1 MKKLGLSLAFS
12 LTPMSAMAAAIVVDA
27 GTTVDGG
34 LINPVQTQQVYG
46 TANNFSIY
54 GNQQV
59 MSGGVANNSNVFSG
73 GQQNISSG
81 GTAHNT
87 NIQASAVQ
95 YVYGVANSTNIAS
108 QGSSTVNRGGVVN
121 ETTINGGTLSV
132 LSGGKAL
139 GTILQSG
146 TESVSGTDVGSV
158 INGGVQ
164 QVNRNGTVQNTQI
177 NGGEQKVLVRGTA
190 TGSIISGGV
199 QNVYGDS
206 LSSEI
211 KDNGVMNVYSS
222 GYAEN
227 TLMSGGEMNVLS
239 GGFSSGV
246 QISGGVETV
255 YGFDIN
261 GTVNG
266 GIQKVE
272 ADGQAEDTVI
282 QGSGVQ
288 QILSGGYGF
297 NANIKDGGIQIAEQG
312 GYAYRSNVYDG
323 GVLNALG
330 EAYEV
335 TVYDGGVL
343 NVEDGGLAA
352 DTQVNG
358 GVLTVNQGG
367 TSQNT
372 ILASGA
378 ENVYGTSNGTQ
389 INGGVQNVYG
399 VANSSVIASGAKQ
412 EVYTGGTASKT
423 VINDGALQTVYGIV
437 NSSVLSAGGVL
448 NVEDG
453 GSAADTQVNGGV
465 LTIHQGGTSQ
475 NTILASGA
483 ENVYGTSNGT
493 QINGGVQNVY
503 GVANSSVIA
512 SGAKQEVY
520 TGGTA
525 SKTVIN
531 DGALQTVYGIVNSSI
546 LSAGGALNVE
556 DGGLAADTQI
566 NGGALTIHQGGTSQN
581 TILASGAE
589 NVYGTSNATQ
599 INGGVQNVYGVA
611 NSSVVASGGE
621 QRVYGDVQST
631 QVNQSGIL
639 TVLSGGN
646 VQNAQL
652 TSGTLNLYSG
662 GTLSGKIS
670 AVESV
675 INVYGDNDIANLE
688 LDKSL
693 VTMVKRGDYG
703 TLNIENL
710 NGTGIFNI
718 STDLSANQSDTI
730 NVQNGDGE
738 FGLWIN
744 DYSMDEAPDKYKI
757 IDESTVAHENFYL
770 IGGAVD
776 VGAYQYKLVQEG
788 NDWYLENTEK
798 LNDTTY
804 IAKNTYSTLSS
815 LFYAHLSPVYSRIF
829 EKHKKDRH
837 AGGLWTKA
845 IGRRIEQNFKDG
857 TSSQTDVYGGNIG
870 FDHEVLQDDDYQV
883 RLGVY
888 TSYSHSKQEYNHLGK
903 AEGNTQSY
911 GVYSSLTTKEN
922 WFVDVLGAYF
932 THRQSVNSYTPAGDL
947 VTGKYDTYGWQTTLT
962 AGKRFEFDNDWYLEP
977 HVGVG
982 YMWVNGVRYRTNF
995 NTLIEGS
1002 SQDNVK
1008 GSVGVNGGK
1017 VYQLSEKAK
1026 MEVFGKFSLIHDWK
1040 SESKVWVA
1048 DYLMEEDMSSL
1059 HYKLGAGVKGSWNEN
1074 QSAFVEISTHL
1085 GSNLDIP
1092 YEITLGYQYEF

>member
-239 GGFSSGV
+239 GGFSSGA

-358 GVLTVNQGG
+358 GVLT
-367 TSQNT
+367 
-372 ILASGA
+372 
-378 ENVYGTSNGTQ
+378 
-389 INGGVQNVYG
+389 
-399 VANSSVIASGAKQ
+399 
-412 EVYTGGTASKT
+412 
-423 VINDGALQTVYGIV
+423 
-437 NSSVLSAGGVL
+437 
-448 NVEDG
+448 
-453 GSAADTQVNGGV
+453 
-465 LTIHQGGTSQ
+465 IHQGGTSQ

-546 LSAGGALNVE
+546 LSAGGVLNVE
-556 DGGLAADTQI
+556 DGGLAGDTQI

-589 NVYGTSNATQ
+589 NVYGTSNGTQ

-646 VQNAQL
+646 AQNAQL

-693 VTMVKRGDYG
+693 VTMVKGVDYG

>member
-1 MKKLGLSLAFS
+1 M
-12 LTPMSAMAAAIVVDA
+12 
-27 GTTVDGG
+27 
-34 LINPVQTQQVYG
+34 
-46 TANNFSIY
+46 
-54 GNQQV
+54 
-59 MSGGVANNSNVFSG
+59 
-73 GQQNISSG
+73 
-81 GTAHNT
+81 
-87 NIQASAVQ
+87 
-95 YVYGVANSTNIAS
+95 
-108 QGSSTVNRGGVVN
+108 
-121 ETTINGGTLSV
+121 
-132 LSGGKAL
+132 
-139 GTILQSG
+139 
-146 TESVSGTDVGSV
+146 
-158 INGGVQ
+158 
-164 QVNRNGTVQNTQI
+164 
-177 NGGEQKVLVRGTA
+177 
-190 TGSIISGGV
+190 
-199 QNVYGDS
+199 
-206 LSSEI
+206 
-211 KDNGVMNVYSS
+211 
-222 GYAEN
+222 
-227 TLMSGGEMNVLS
+227 
-239 GGFSSGV
+239 
-246 QISGGVETV
+246 
-255 YGFDIN
+255 
-261 GTVNG
+261 
-266 GIQKVE
+266 
-272 ADGQAEDTVI
+272 
-282 QGSGVQ
+282 
-288 QILSGGYGF
+288 
-297 NANIKDGGIQIAEQG
+297 
-312 GYAYRSNVYDG
+312 
-323 GVLNALG
+323 
-330 EAYEV
+330 
-335 TVYDGGVL
+335 
-343 NVEDGGLAA
+343 
-352 DTQVNG
+352 
-358 GVLTVNQGG
+358 
-367 TSQNT
+367 
-372 ILASGA
+372 
-378 ENVYGTSNGTQ
+378 
-389 INGGVQNVYG
+389 
-399 VANSSVIASGAKQ
+399 
-412 EVYTGGTASKT
+412 
-423 VINDGALQTVYGIV
+423 
-437 NSSVLSAGGVL
+437 
-448 NVEDG
+448 
-453 GSAADTQVNGGV
+453 
-465 LTIHQGGTSQ
+465 
-475 NTILASGA
+475 
-483 ENVYGTSNGT
+483 
-493 QINGGVQNVY
+493 
-503 GVANSSVIA
+503 
-512 SGAKQEVY
+512 
-520 TGGTA
+520 
-525 SKTVIN
+525 
-531 DGALQTVYGIVNSSI
+531 
-546 LSAGGALNVE
+546 LNVE

-589 NVYGTSNATQ
+589 NVYGTSNGTQ

-646 VQNAQL
+646 AQNAQL

-693 VTMVKRGDYG
+693 VTMVKGVDYG

-903 AEGNTQSY
+903 SEGNTQSY

>member
-59 MSGGVANNSNVFSG
+59 MNGGVANNSNVFSG

-87 NIQASAVQ
+87 NIQAFAVQ

-146 TESVSGTDVGSV
+146 TESVSGTEVGSV

-164 QVNRNGTVQNTQI
+164 QVNCNGTVQNTQI

-343 NVEDGGLAA
+343 NVENGGLAA

-367 TSQNT
+367 TLQNT
-372 ILASGA
+372 ILASGV

-423 VINDGALQTVYGIV
+423 VINDGALQTVYGIA

-453 GSAADTQVNGGV
+453 G
-465 LTIHQGGTSQ
+465 
-475 NTILASGA
+475 
-483 ENVYGTSNGT
+483 
-493 QINGGVQNVY
+493 
-503 GVANSSVIA
+503 
-512 SGAKQEVY
+512 
-520 TGGTA
+520 
-525 SKTVIN
+525 
-531 DGALQTVYGIVNSSI
+531 
-546 LSAGGALNVE
+546 
-556 DGGLAADTQI
+556 LAADTQI
-566 NGGALTIHQGGTSQN
+566 NGGVLTIHQGGTSQN

-611 NSSVVASGGE
+611 NSSVIASGGE

-646 VQNAQL
+646 AQNAQL

-693 VTMVKRGDYG
+693 VTMVKGVDYG

-770 IGGAVD
+770 IGGVVD

-857 TSSQTDVYGGNIG
+857 TSSQTDV
-870 FDHEVLQDDDYQV
+870 FC
-883 RLGVY
+883 
-888 TSYSHSKQEYNHLGK
+888 
-903 AEGNTQSY
+903 
-911 GVYSSLTTKEN
+911 
-922 WFVDVLGAYF
+922 
-932 THRQSVNSYTPAGDL
+932 
-947 VTGKYDTYGWQTTLT
+947 
-962 AGKRFEFDNDWYLEP
+962 
-977 HVGVG
+977 
-982 YMWVNGVRYRTNF
+982 
-995 NTLIEGS
+995 
-1002 SQDNVK
+1002 
-1008 GSVGVNGGK
+1008 
-1017 VYQLSEKAK
+1017 
-1026 MEVFGKFSLIHDWK
+1026 
-1040 SESKVWVA
+1040 
-1048 DYLMEEDMSSL
+1048 
-1059 HYKLGAGVKGSWNEN
+1059 
-1074 QSAFVEISTHL
+1074 
-1085 GSNLDIP
+1085 
-1092 YEITLGYQYEF
+1092 

>member
-343 NVEDGGLAA
+343 NVEDGGSAA

-372 ILASGA
+372 ILASGV
-378 ENVYGTSNGTQ
+378 ENVYGTSNATQ

-423 VINDGALQTVYGIV
+423 VINDGALQTVYGIA
-437 NSSVLSAGGVL
+437 NGSILSAGGVL

-453 GSAADTQVNGGV
+453 GLAADTQVNGGV
-465 LTIHQGGTSQ
+465 
-475 NTILASGA
+475 
-483 ENVYGTSNGT
+483 
-493 QINGGVQNVY
+493 
-503 GVANSSVIA
+503 
-512 SGAKQEVY
+512 
-520 TGGTA
+520 
-525 SKTVIN
+525 
-531 DGALQTVYGIVNSSI
+531 
-546 LSAGGALNVE
+546 
-556 DGGLAADTQI
+556 
-566 NGGALTIHQGGTSQN
+566 LTIHQGGTSQN

-646 VQNAQL
+646 AQNAQL

-693 VTMVKRGDYG
+693 VTMVKGGDYG

>member
-297 NANIKDGGIQIAEQG
+297 NANIKEGGIQIAEQG

-358 GVLTVNQGG
+358 G
-367 TSQNT
+367 
-372 ILASGA
+372 A
-378 ENVYGTSNGTQ
+378 
-389 INGGVQNVYG
+389 
-399 VANSSVIASGAKQ
+399 
-412 EVYTGGTASKT
+412 
-423 VINDGALQTVYGIV
+423 
-437 NSSVLSAGGVL
+437 
-448 NVEDG
+448 
-453 GSAADTQVNGGV
+453 

-546 LSAGGALNVE
+546 LSAGGVLNVE

-646 VQNAQL
+646 AQNAQL

-693 VTMVKRGDYG
+693 VTMVKGVDYG

>member
-343 NVEDGGLAA
+343 NVENGGL
-352 DTQVNG
+352 
-358 GVLTVNQGG
+358 
-367 TSQNT
+367 
-372 ILASGA
+372 
-378 ENVYGTSNGTQ
+378 
-389 INGGVQNVYG
+389 
-399 VANSSVIASGAKQ
+399 
-412 EVYTGGTASKT
+412 
-423 VINDGALQTVYGIV
+423 
-437 NSSVLSAGGVL
+437 
-448 NVEDG
+448 
-453 GSAADTQVNGGV
+453 AADTQVNGGV

-531 DGALQTVYGIVNSSI
+531 DGALQTVYGIANGSI
-546 LSAGGALNVE
+546 LSAGGVLNVE

-566 NGGALTIHQGGTSQN
+566 NGGVLTIHQGGTSQN
-581 TILASGAE
+581 TILASGVE

-646 VQNAQL
+646 AQNAQL

-693 VTMVKRGDYG
+693 VTMVKGVDYG

>member
-146 TESVSGTDVGSV
+146 TESVSGTDVGIV

-343 NVEDGGLAA
+343 NVENGGLAA
-352 DTQVNG
+352 DTQV
-358 GVLTVNQGG
+358 
-367 TSQNT
+367 
-372 ILASGA
+372 
-378 ENVYGTSNGTQ
+378 
-389 INGGVQNVYG
+389 
-399 VANSSVIASGAKQ
+399 
-412 EVYTGGTASKT
+412 
-423 VINDGALQTVYGIV
+423 
-437 NSSVLSAGGVL
+437 
-448 NVEDG
+448 
-453 GSAADTQVNGGV
+453 
-465 LTIHQGGTSQ
+465 
-475 NTILASGA
+475 
-483 ENVYGTSNGT
+483 
-493 QINGGVQNVY
+493 
-503 GVANSSVIA
+503 
-512 SGAKQEVY
+512 
-520 TGGTA
+520 
-525 SKTVIN
+525 
-531 DGALQTVYGIVNSSI
+531 
-546 LSAGGALNVE
+546 
-556 DGGLAADTQI
+556 

-581 TILASGAE
+581 TILASGVE
-589 NVYGTSNATQ
+589 NVYGTSNGTQ

-646 VQNAQL
+646 AQNAQL

-693 VTMVKRGDYG
+693 VTMVKGVDYG

-718 STDLSANQSDTI
+718 STDLSANKSDTI

>member
-358 GVLTVNQGG
+358 GVLT
-367 TSQNT
+367 
-372 ILASGA
+372 
-378 ENVYGTSNGTQ
+378 
-389 INGGVQNVYG
+389 
-399 VANSSVIASGAKQ
+399 
-412 EVYTGGTASKT
+412 
-423 VINDGALQTVYGIV
+423 
-437 NSSVLSAGGVL
+437 
-448 NVEDG
+448 
-453 GSAADTQVNGGV
+453 
-465 LTIHQGGTSQ
+465 IHQGGTSQ

-531 DGALQTVYGIVNSSI
+531 DGALQTVYGIANGSI
-546 LSAGGALNVE
+546 LSAGGVLNVE

-646 VQNAQL
+646 AQNAQL

-693 VTMVKRGDYG
+693 VTMVKGGDYG

>member
-343 NVEDGGLAA
+343 NVEDGGSAA

-372 ILASGA
+372 ILASGV
-378 ENVYGTSNGTQ
+378 ENVYGTSNATQ

-423 VINDGALQTVYGIV
+423 VINDGALQTVYGIA
-437 NSSVLSAGGVL
+437 NGSILSAGGVL

-453 GSAADTQVNGGV
+453 GLAADTQVNGGV
-465 LTIHQGGTSQ
+465 
-475 NTILASGA
+475 
-483 ENVYGTSNGT
+483 
-493 QINGGVQNVY
+493 
-503 GVANSSVIA
+503 
-512 SGAKQEVY
+512 
-520 TGGTA
+520 
-525 SKTVIN
+525 
-531 DGALQTVYGIVNSSI
+531 
-546 LSAGGALNVE
+546 
-556 DGGLAADTQI
+556 
-566 NGGALTIHQGGTSQN
+566 LTIHQGGTSQN

-646 VQNAQL
+646 AQNAQL

-693 VTMVKRGDYG
+693 VTMVKGGDYG

-995 NTLIEGS
+995 NTLIESS

>member
-211 KDNGVMNVYSS
+211 KDNAVMNVYSS

-358 GVLTVNQGG
+358 GVLT
-367 TSQNT
+367 
-372 ILASGA
+372 
-378 ENVYGTSNGTQ
+378 
-389 INGGVQNVYG
+389 
-399 VANSSVIASGAKQ
+399 
-412 EVYTGGTASKT
+412 
-423 VINDGALQTVYGIV
+423 
-437 NSSVLSAGGVL
+437 
-448 NVEDG
+448 
-453 GSAADTQVNGGV
+453 
-465 LTIHQGGTSQ
+465 IHQGGTSQ

-546 LSAGGALNVE
+546 LSAGGVLNVE

-589 NVYGTSNATQ
+589 NVYGTSNGTQ

-652 TSGTLNLYSG
+652 ASGTLNLYSG

-693 VTMVKRGDYG
+693 VTMVKGVDYG

-837 AGGLWTKA
+837 VGGLWTKA

>member
-358 GVLTVNQGG
+358 GVLT
-367 TSQNT
+367 
-372 ILASGA
+372 
-378 ENVYGTSNGTQ
+378 
-389 INGGVQNVYG
+389 
-399 VANSSVIASGAKQ
+399 
-412 EVYTGGTASKT
+412 
-423 VINDGALQTVYGIV
+423 
-437 NSSVLSAGGVL
+437 
-448 NVEDG
+448 
-453 GSAADTQVNGGV
+453 
-465 LTIHQGGTSQ
+465 IHQGGTSQ
-475 NTILASGA
+475 NTILASGV

-546 LSAGGALNVE
+546 LSAGGVLNVE

-566 NGGALTIHQGGTSQN
+566 NGGVLTIHQGGTSQN
-581 TILASGAE
+581 TILASGVE
-589 NVYGTSNATQ
+589 NVYGTSNGTQ

-646 VQNAQL
+646 AQNAQL

-693 VTMVKRGDYG
+693 VTMVKGGDYG

>member
-1 MKKLGLSLAFS
+1 M
-12 LTPMSAMAAAIVVDA
+12 
-27 GTTVDGG
+27 
-34 LINPVQTQQVYG
+34 
-46 TANNFSIY
+46 
-54 GNQQV
+54 
-59 MSGGVANNSNVFSG
+59 
-73 GQQNISSG
+73 
-81 GTAHNT
+81 
-87 NIQASAVQ
+87 
-95 YVYGVANSTNIAS
+95 
-108 QGSSTVNRGGVVN
+108 
-121 ETTINGGTLSV
+121 
-132 LSGGKAL
+132 
-139 GTILQSG
+139 
-146 TESVSGTDVGSV
+146 
-158 INGGVQ
+158 
-164 QVNRNGTVQNTQI
+164 
-177 NGGEQKVLVRGTA
+177 
-190 TGSIISGGV
+190 
-199 QNVYGDS
+199 
-206 LSSEI
+206 
-211 KDNGVMNVYSS
+211 
-222 GYAEN
+222 
-227 TLMSGGEMNVLS
+227 
-239 GGFSSGV
+239 
-246 QISGGVETV
+246 
-255 YGFDIN
+255 
-261 GTVNG
+261 
-266 GIQKVE
+266 
-272 ADGQAEDTVI
+272 
-282 QGSGVQ
+282 
-288 QILSGGYGF
+288 
-297 NANIKDGGIQIAEQG
+297 
-312 GYAYRSNVYDG
+312 
-323 GVLNALG
+323 
-330 EAYEV
+330 
-335 TVYDGGVL
+335 
-343 NVEDGGLAA
+343 
-352 DTQVNG
+352 
-358 GVLTVNQGG
+358 
-367 TSQNT
+367 
-372 ILASGA
+372 
-378 ENVYGTSNGTQ
+378 
-389 INGGVQNVYG
+389 
-399 VANSSVIASGAKQ
+399 
-412 EVYTGGTASKT
+412 
-423 VINDGALQTVYGIV
+423 
-437 NSSVLSAGGVL
+437 
-448 NVEDG
+448 
-453 GSAADTQVNGGV
+453 
-465 LTIHQGGTSQ
+465 
-475 NTILASGA
+475 

-546 LSAGGALNVE
+546 LSAGGVLNVE

-566 NGGALTIHQGGTSQN
+566 NGGVLTIHQGGTSQN

-611 NSSVVASGGE
+611 NSSVIASGGE

-646 VQNAQL
+646 AQNAQL

-693 VTMVKRGDYG
+693 VTMVKGVDYG

-770 IGGAVD
+770 IGGVVD

-1008 GSVGVNGGK
+1008 GSVGINGGK

-1040 SESKVWVA
+1040 SESKVLVA

>member
-73 GQQNISSG
+73 GQQNISRG

-343 NVEDGGLAA
+343 NVENGGLAA

-437 NSSVLSAGGVL
+437 NSSILSAGGV
-448 NVEDG
+448 
-453 GSAADTQVNGGV
+453 
-465 LTIHQGGTSQ
+465 
-475 NTILASGA
+475 
-483 ENVYGTSNGT
+483 
-493 QINGGVQNVY
+493 
-503 GVANSSVIA
+503 
-512 SGAKQEVY
+512 
-520 TGGTA
+520 
-525 SKTVIN
+525 
-531 DGALQTVYGIVNSSI
+531 
-546 LSAGGALNVE
+546 LNVE

-589 NVYGTSNATQ
+589 NVYGTSNGTQ

-646 VQNAQL
+646 AQNAQL

-693 VTMVKRGDYG
+693 VTMVKGGDYG

>member
-272 ADGQAEDTVI
+272 ADGQAEDIVI

-352 DTQVNG
+352 DTQ
-358 GVLTVNQGG
+358 
-367 TSQNT
+367 
-372 ILASGA
+372 I
-378 ENVYGTSNGTQ
+378 
-389 INGGVQNVYG
+389 
-399 VANSSVIASGAKQ
+399 
-412 EVYTGGTASKT
+412 
-423 VINDGALQTVYGIV
+423 
-437 NSSVLSAGGVL
+437 
-448 NVEDG
+448 
-453 GSAADTQVNGGV
+453 NGGV

-503 GVANSSVIA
+503 GVANSSV
-512 SGAKQEVY
+512 
-520 TGGTA
+520 
-525 SKTVIN
+525 
-531 DGALQTVYGIVNSSI
+531 
-546 LSAGGALNVE
+546 LSAGGVLNVE

-566 NGGALTIHQGGTSQN
+566 NGGVLTIHQGGTSQN

-589 NVYGTSNATQ
+589 NVYGTSNGTQ

-693 VTMVKRGDYG
+693 VTMVKGGDYG

>member
-1 MKKLGLSLAFS
+1 MKKLGLSLVFS

-352 DTQVNG
+352 DTQ
-358 GVLTVNQGG
+358 
-367 TSQNT
+367 
-372 ILASGA
+372 
-378 ENVYGTSNGTQ
+378 
-389 INGGVQNVYG
+389 INGG
-399 VANSSVIASGAKQ
+399 A
-412 EVYTGGTASKT
+412 
-423 VINDGALQTVYGIV
+423 
-437 NSSVLSAGGVL
+437 
-448 NVEDG
+448 
-453 GSAADTQVNGGV
+453 

-531 DGALQTVYGIVNSSI
+531 DGALQTVYGIANSSV
-546 LSAGGALNVE
+546 LSAGGVLNVE

-611 NSSVVASGGE
+611 NSSVIASGGE

-646 VQNAQL
+646 AQNAQL

-693 VTMVKRGDYG
+693 VTMVKGVDYG

>member
-1 MKKLGLSLAFS
+1 MKKIGLSLAFS
-12 LTPMSAMAAAIVVDA
+12 LTPMSVWAATVVVDA

-358 GVLTVNQGG
+358 G
-367 TSQNT
+367 
-372 ILASGA
+372 A
-378 ENVYGTSNGTQ
+378 
-389 INGGVQNVYG
+389 
-399 VANSSVIASGAKQ
+399 
-412 EVYTGGTASKT
+412 
-423 VINDGALQTVYGIV
+423 
-437 NSSVLSAGGVL
+437 
-448 NVEDG
+448 
-453 GSAADTQVNGGV
+453 

-475 NTILASGA
+475 NTILASGV

-546 LSAGGALNVE
+546 LSVGGVLNVE

-566 NGGALTIHQGGTSQN
+566 NGGVLTIHQGGTSQN
-581 TILASGAE
+581 TILASGVE
-589 NVYGTSNATQ
+589 NVYGTSNGTQ

-646 VQNAQL
+646 AQNAQL

-693 VTMVKRGDYG
+693 VTMVKGVDYG

-757 IDESTVAHENFYL
+757 IDKSTVAHENFYL

-1008 GSVGVNGGK
+1008 GSVGINGGK

>member
-1 MKKLGLSLAFS
+1 MKKLGLSLTFS

-87 NIQASAVQ
+87 NIQAFAVQ

-343 NVEDGGLAA
+343 NVENGGLAA

-358 GVLTVNQGG
+358 GALTIHQGG
-367 TSQNT
+367 SSQNT
-372 ILASGA
+372 ILASG
-378 ENVYGTSNGTQ
+378 V
-389 INGGVQNVYG
+389 
-399 VANSSVIASGAKQ
+399 
-412 EVYTGGTASKT
+412 
-423 VINDGALQTVYGIV
+423 
-437 NSSVLSAGGVL
+437 
-448 NVEDG
+448 
-453 GSAADTQVNGGV
+453 
-465 LTIHQGGTSQ
+465 
-475 NTILASGA
+475 

-546 LSAGGALNVE
+546 LSAGGVLNVE
-556 DGGLAADTQI
+556 DGGLAADTQV
-566 NGGALTIHQGGTSQN
+566 NGGVLTIHQGGTSQN

-589 NVYGTSNATQ
+589 NVYGTSNGTQ

-646 VQNAQL
+646 AQNAQL

-693 VTMVKRGDYG
+693 VTMVKGVDYG

>member
-239 GGFSSGV
+239 GGFSSGA

-343 NVEDGGLAA
+343 NVE
-352 DTQVNG
+352 N
-358 GVLTVNQGG
+358 
-367 TSQNT
+367 
-372 ILASGA
+372 
-378 ENVYGTSNGTQ
+378 
-389 INGGVQNVYG
+389 
-399 VANSSVIASGAKQ
+399 
-412 EVYTGGTASKT
+412 
-423 VINDGALQTVYGIV
+423 
-437 NSSVLSAGGVL
+437 
-448 NVEDG
+448 
-453 GSAADTQVNGGV
+453 
-465 LTIHQGGTSQ
+465 
-475 NTILASGA
+475 
-483 ENVYGTSNGT
+483 
-493 QINGGVQNVY
+493 
-503 GVANSSVIA
+503 
-512 SGAKQEVY
+512 
-520 TGGTA
+520 
-525 SKTVIN
+525 
-531 DGALQTVYGIVNSSI
+531 
-546 LSAGGALNVE
+546 
-556 DGGLAADTQI
+556 GGLAADTQI

-646 VQNAQL
+646 AQNAQL

-693 VTMVKRGDYG
+693 VTMVKGGDYG

>member
-343 NVEDGGLAA
+343 NVENGGLAA

-358 GVLTVNQGG
+358 G
-367 TSQNT
+367 
-372 ILASGA
+372 A
-378 ENVYGTSNGTQ
+378 
-389 INGGVQNVYG
+389 
-399 VANSSVIASGAKQ
+399 
-412 EVYTGGTASKT
+412 
-423 VINDGALQTVYGIV
+423 
-437 NSSVLSAGGVL
+437 
-448 NVEDG
+448 
-453 GSAADTQVNGGV
+453 

-546 LSAGGALNVE
+546 LSAGGVLNVE
-556 DGGLAADTQI
+556 NGGLAADTQV
-566 NGGALTIHQGGTSQN
+566 NGGVLTIHQGGTSQN

-646 VQNAQL
+646 AQNAQL

-693 VTMVKRGDYG
+693 VTMVKGGDYG

>member
-343 NVEDGGLAA
+343 NVEDGGSAADTQVNGGVLTVNQGGTSQNTILASGVENVYGTSNGTQINGGVQNVYGVSNSSILSAGGVLNVENGGLAA

-399 VANSSVIASGAKQ
+399 VANSSV
-412 EVYTGGTASKT
+412 
-423 VINDGALQTVYGIV
+423 
-437 NSSVLSAGGVL
+437 
-448 NVEDG
+448 
-453 GSAADTQVNGGV
+453 
-465 LTIHQGGTSQ
+465 
-475 NTILASGA
+475 
-483 ENVYGTSNGT
+483 
-493 QINGGVQNVY
+493 
-503 GVANSSVIA
+503 
-512 SGAKQEVY
+512 
-520 TGGTA
+520 
-525 SKTVIN
+525 
-531 DGALQTVYGIVNSSI
+531 
-546 LSAGGALNVE
+546 
-556 DGGLAADTQI
+556 
-566 NGGALTIHQGGTSQN
+566 
-581 TILASGAE
+581 
-589 NVYGTSNATQ
+589 
-599 INGGVQNVYGVA
+599 
-611 NSSVVASGGE
+611 VASGGE

-646 VQNAQL
+646 AQNAQL

-693 VTMVKRGDYG
+693 VTMVKGVDYG

-1048 DYLMEEDMSSL
+1048 DYLMDEDMSSL

-1074 QSAFVEISTHL
+1074 QSAFVEISTHW

>member
-190 TGSIISGGV
+190 TGSIISGGG

-261 GTVNG
+261 GTING
-266 GIQKVE
+266 GVQKVE

-297 NANIKDGGIQIAEQG
+297 NANIKDGGTQIAEQG

-343 NVEDGGLAA
+343 NVENGGLAA
-352 DTQVNG
+352 DTQ
-358 GVLTVNQGG
+358 
-367 TSQNT
+367 
-372 ILASGA
+372 I
-378 ENVYGTSNGTQ
+378 
-389 INGGVQNVYG
+389 
-399 VANSSVIASGAKQ
+399 
-412 EVYTGGTASKT
+412 
-423 VINDGALQTVYGIV
+423 
-437 NSSVLSAGGVL
+437 
-448 NVEDG
+448 
-453 GSAADTQVNGGV
+453 NGGV

-546 LSAGGALNVE
+546 LSAGGVLNVE
-556 DGGLAADTQI
+556 NGGLAADTQV
-566 NGGALTIHQGGTSQN
+566 NGGVLTIHQGGTSQN

-646 VQNAQL
+646 AQNAQL

-693 VTMVKRGDYG
+693 VTMVKGVDYG

-730 NVQNGDGE
+730 NVQNGNGE

>member
-34 LINPVQTQQVYG
+34 LINPVQTHQVYG

-73 GQQNISSG
+73 GQQNIYSG

-358 GVLTVNQGG
+358 GVLT
-367 TSQNT
+367 
-372 ILASGA
+372 
-378 ENVYGTSNGTQ
+378 
-389 INGGVQNVYG
+389 
-399 VANSSVIASGAKQ
+399 
-412 EVYTGGTASKT
+412 
-423 VINDGALQTVYGIV
+423 
-437 NSSVLSAGGVL
+437 
-448 NVEDG
+448 
-453 GSAADTQVNGGV
+453 
-465 LTIHQGGTSQ
+465 IHQGGTSQ

-531 DGALQTVYGIVNSSI
+531 DGALQTVYGIANGSI
-546 LSAGGALNVE
+546 LSAGGVLNVE
-556 DGGLAADTQI
+556 DGGLAADTQV
-566 NGGALTIHQGGTSQN
+566 NGGVLTIHQGGTSQN

-589 NVYGTSNATQ
+589 NVYGTSNGTQ

-646 VQNAQL
+646 AQNAQL

-693 VTMVKRGDYG
+693 VTMVKGVDYG

-903 AEGNTQSY
+903 SEGNTQSY

>member
-87 NIQASAVQ
+87 SIQASAVQ

-239 GGFSSGV
+239 GGFSSGA

-358 GVLTVNQGG
+358 G
-367 TSQNT
+367 
-372 ILASGA
+372 A
-378 ENVYGTSNGTQ
+378 
-389 INGGVQNVYG
+389 
-399 VANSSVIASGAKQ
+399 
-412 EVYTGGTASKT
+412 
-423 VINDGALQTVYGIV
+423 
-437 NSSVLSAGGVL
+437 
-448 NVEDG
+448 
-453 GSAADTQVNGGV
+453 

-546 LSAGGALNVE
+546 LSAGGVLNVE

-566 NGGALTIHQGGTSQN
+566 NGGVLTIHQGGTSQN
-581 TILASGAE
+581 TILASGVE
-589 NVYGTSNATQ
+589 NVYGTSNGTQ

-646 VQNAQL
+646 AQNAQL

-693 VTMVKRGDYG
+693 VTMVKGGDYG

>member
-59 MSGGVANNSNVFSG
+59 MNGGVANNSNVFSG

-343 NVEDGGLAA
+343 NVEDGGSAA

-358 GVLTVNQGG
+358 GVLTIHQGG

-378 ENVYGTSNGTQ
+378 ENVYGTSNATQ

-423 VINDGALQTVYGIV
+423 VINDGALQTVYGI
-437 NSSVLSAGGVL
+437 A
-448 NVEDG
+448 
-453 GSAADTQVNGGV
+453 NG
-465 LTIHQGGTSQ
+465 
-475 NTILASGA
+475 
-483 ENVYGTSNGT
+483 
-493 QINGGVQNVY
+493 
-503 GVANSSVIA
+503 
-512 SGAKQEVY
+512 
-520 TGGTA
+520 
-525 SKTVIN
+525 
-531 DGALQTVYGIVNSSI
+531 SI
-546 LSAGGALNVE
+546 LSAGGVLNVE

-646 VQNAQL
+646 AQNAQL

-693 VTMVKRGDYG
+693 VTMVKGVDYG

-888 TSYSHSKQEYNHLGK
+888 TSYTHSKQEHNHLGK

-977 HVGVG
+977 HVGAG

>member
-1 MKKLGLSLAFS
+1 MKKLGLSLVFS

-352 DTQVNG
+352 DTQ
-358 GVLTVNQGG
+358 
-367 TSQNT
+367 
-372 ILASGA
+372 
-378 ENVYGTSNGTQ
+378 
-389 INGGVQNVYG
+389 INGG
-399 VANSSVIASGAKQ
+399 A
-412 EVYTGGTASKT
+412 
-423 VINDGALQTVYGIV
+423 
-437 NSSVLSAGGVL
+437 
-448 NVEDG
+448 
-453 GSAADTQVNGGV
+453 

-531 DGALQTVYGIVNSSI
+531 DGALQTVYGIANSSV
-546 LSAGGALNVE
+546 LSAGGVLNVE

-566 NGGALTIHQGGTSQN
+566 NGGVLTIHQGGTSQN

-611 NSSVVASGGE
+611 NSSVIASGGE

-646 VQNAQL
+646 AQNAQL

-693 VTMVKRGDYG
+693 VTMVKGVDYG

>member
-59 MSGGVANNSNVFSG
+59 MSGGAANNSNVFSG

-352 DTQVNG
+352 DTQ
-358 GVLTVNQGG
+358 
-367 TSQNT
+367 
-372 ILASGA
+372 
-378 ENVYGTSNGTQ
+378 
-389 INGGVQNVYG
+389 INGGV
-399 VANSSVIASGAKQ
+399 
-412 EVYTGGTASKT
+412 
-423 VINDGALQTVYGIV
+423 
-437 NSSVLSAGGVL
+437 
-448 NVEDG
+448 
-453 GSAADTQVNGGV
+453 
-465 LTIHQGGTSQ
+465 
-475 NTILASGA
+475 
-483 ENVYGTSNGT
+483 
-493 QINGGVQNVY
+493 
-503 GVANSSVIA
+503 
-512 SGAKQEVY
+512 
-520 TGGTA
+520 
-525 SKTVIN
+525 
-531 DGALQTVYGIVNSSI
+531 
-546 LSAGGALNVE
+546 
-556 DGGLAADTQI
+556 
-566 NGGALTIHQGGTSQN
+566 LTIHQGGTSQN

-646 VQNAQL
+646 AQNAQL

-693 VTMVKRGDYG
+693 VTMVKGGDYG

>member
-59 MSGGVANNSNVFSG
+59 MNGGVANNSNVFSG

-343 NVEDGGLAA
+343 NVEDGGSAA

-358 GVLTVNQGG
+358 GVLTIHQGG

-378 ENVYGTSNGTQ
+378 ENVYGTSNATQ

-423 VINDGALQTVYGIV
+423 VINDGALQTVYGI
-437 NSSVLSAGGVL
+437 A
-448 NVEDG
+448 
-453 GSAADTQVNGGV
+453 NG
-465 LTIHQGGTSQ
+465 
-475 NTILASGA
+475 
-483 ENVYGTSNGT
+483 
-493 QINGGVQNVY
+493 
-503 GVANSSVIA
+503 
-512 SGAKQEVY
+512 
-520 TGGTA
+520 
-525 SKTVIN
+525 
-531 DGALQTVYGIVNSSI
+531 SI
-546 LSAGGALNVE
+546 LSAGGVLNVE

-646 VQNAQL
+646 AQNAQL

-693 VTMVKRGDYG
+693 VTMVKGVDYG

-977 HVGVG
+977 HVGAG

>member
-272 ADGQAEDTVI
+272 ADGQAEDIVI

-352 DTQVNG
+352 DTQ
-358 GVLTVNQGG
+358 
-367 TSQNT
+367 
-372 ILASGA
+372 I
-378 ENVYGTSNGTQ
+378 
-389 INGGVQNVYG
+389 
-399 VANSSVIASGAKQ
+399 
-412 EVYTGGTASKT
+412 
-423 VINDGALQTVYGIV
+423 
-437 NSSVLSAGGVL
+437 
-448 NVEDG
+448 
-453 GSAADTQVNGGV
+453 NGGV

-483 ENVYGTSNGT
+483 ENVYGTSNG
-493 QINGGVQNVY
+493 
-503 GVANSSVIA
+503 
-512 SGAKQEVY
+512 
-520 TGGTA
+520 
-525 SKTVIN
+525 
-531 DGALQTVYGIVNSSI
+531 
-546 LSAGGALNVE
+546 
-556 DGGLAADTQI
+556 
-566 NGGALTIHQGGTSQN
+566 
-581 TILASGAE
+581 
-589 NVYGTSNATQ
+589 TQ

-693 VTMVKRGDYG
+693 VTMVKGGDYG

>member
-358 GVLTVNQGG
+358 GVLT
-367 TSQNT
+367 
-372 ILASGA
+372 
-378 ENVYGTSNGTQ
+378 
-389 INGGVQNVYG
+389 
-399 VANSSVIASGAKQ
+399 
-412 EVYTGGTASKT
+412 
-423 VINDGALQTVYGIV
+423 
-437 NSSVLSAGGVL
+437 
-448 NVEDG
+448 
-453 GSAADTQVNGGV
+453 
-465 LTIHQGGTSQ
+465 
-475 NTILASGA
+475 
-483 ENVYGTSNGT
+483 
-493 QINGGVQNVY
+493 
-503 GVANSSVIA
+503 
-512 SGAKQEVY
+512 
-520 TGGTA
+520 
-525 SKTVIN
+525 
-531 DGALQTVYGIVNSSI
+531 
-546 LSAGGALNVE
+546 
-556 DGGLAADTQI
+556 
-566 NGGALTIHQGGTSQN
+566 IHQGGTSQN

-646 VQNAQL
+646 AQNAQL

-693 VTMVKRGDYG
+693 VTMVKGVDYG

>member
-1 MKKLGLSLAFS
+1 M
-12 LTPMSAMAAAIVVDA
+12 
-27 GTTVDGG
+27 
-34 LINPVQTQQVYG
+34 
-46 TANNFSIY
+46 
-54 GNQQV
+54 
-59 MSGGVANNSNVFSG
+59 
-73 GQQNISSG
+73 
-81 GTAHNT
+81 
-87 NIQASAVQ
+87 
-95 YVYGVANSTNIAS
+95 
-108 QGSSTVNRGGVVN
+108 
-121 ETTINGGTLSV
+121 
-132 LSGGKAL
+132 
-139 GTILQSG
+139 
-146 TESVSGTDVGSV
+146 
-158 INGGVQ
+158 
-164 QVNRNGTVQNTQI
+164 
-177 NGGEQKVLVRGTA
+177 
-190 TGSIISGGV
+190 
-199 QNVYGDS
+199 
-206 LSSEI
+206 
-211 KDNGVMNVYSS
+211 
-222 GYAEN
+222 
-227 TLMSGGEMNVLS
+227 
-239 GGFSSGV
+239 
-246 QISGGVETV
+246 
-255 YGFDIN
+255 
-261 GTVNG
+261 
-266 GIQKVE
+266 
-272 ADGQAEDTVI
+272 
-282 QGSGVQ
+282 
-288 QILSGGYGF
+288 
-297 NANIKDGGIQIAEQG
+297 
-312 GYAYRSNVYDG
+312 
-323 GVLNALG
+323 
-330 EAYEV
+330 
-335 TVYDGGVL
+335 
-343 NVEDGGLAA
+343 
-352 DTQVNG
+352 
-358 GVLTVNQGG
+358 
-367 TSQNT
+367 
-372 ILASGA
+372 
-378 ENVYGTSNGTQ
+378 
-389 INGGVQNVYG
+389 
-399 VANSSVIASGAKQ
+399 
-412 EVYTGGTASKT
+412 
-423 VINDGALQTVYGIV
+423 
-437 NSSVLSAGGVL
+437 
-448 NVEDG
+448 
-453 GSAADTQVNGGV
+453 
-465 LTIHQGGTSQ
+465 
-475 NTILASGA
+475 
-483 ENVYGTSNGT
+483 
-493 QINGGVQNVY
+493 
-503 GVANSSVIA
+503 
-512 SGAKQEVY
+512 
-520 TGGTA
+520 
-525 SKTVIN
+525 
-531 DGALQTVYGIVNSSI
+531 
-546 LSAGGALNVE
+546 
-556 DGGLAADTQI
+556 
-566 NGGALTIHQGGTSQN
+566 TIHQGGTSQN

-646 VQNAQL
+646 AQNAQL

-693 VTMVKRGDYG
+693 VTMVKGGDYG

>member
-358 GVLTVNQGG
+358 GVLT
-367 TSQNT
+367 
-372 ILASGA
+372 
-378 ENVYGTSNGTQ
+378 
-389 INGGVQNVYG
+389 
-399 VANSSVIASGAKQ
+399 
-412 EVYTGGTASKT
+412 
-423 VINDGALQTVYGIV
+423 
-437 NSSVLSAGGVL
+437 
-448 NVEDG
+448 
-453 GSAADTQVNGGV
+453 
-465 LTIHQGGTSQ
+465 IHQGGTSQ

-483 ENVYGTSNGT
+483 ENVYGTSNG
-493 QINGGVQNVY
+493 
-503 GVANSSVIA
+503 
-512 SGAKQEVY
+512 
-520 TGGTA
+520 
-525 SKTVIN
+525 
-531 DGALQTVYGIVNSSI
+531 
-546 LSAGGALNVE
+546 
-556 DGGLAADTQI
+556 
-566 NGGALTIHQGGTSQN
+566 
-581 TILASGAE
+581 
-589 NVYGTSNATQ
+589 TQ

-646 VQNAQL
+646 AQNAQL

-693 VTMVKRGDYG
+693 VTMVKGVDYG

>member
-59 MSGGVANNSNVFSG
+59 MNGGVANNSNVFSG

-343 NVEDGGLAA
+343 NVEDGGSAA

-358 GVLTVNQGG
+358 GVLTIHQGG

-378 ENVYGTSNGTQ
+378 ENVYGTSNATQ

-423 VINDGALQTVYGIV
+423 VINDGALQTVYGI
-437 NSSVLSAGGVL
+437 A
-448 NVEDG
+448 
-453 GSAADTQVNGGV
+453 NG
-465 LTIHQGGTSQ
+465 
-475 NTILASGA
+475 
-483 ENVYGTSNGT
+483 
-493 QINGGVQNVY
+493 
-503 GVANSSVIA
+503 
-512 SGAKQEVY
+512 
-520 TGGTA
+520 
-525 SKTVIN
+525 
-531 DGALQTVYGIVNSSI
+531 SI
-546 LSAGGALNVE
+546 LSAGGVLNVE

-589 NVYGTSNATQ
+589 NVYGTSNGTQ

-646 VQNAQL
+646 AQNAQL

-693 VTMVKRGDYG
+693 VTMVKGVDYG